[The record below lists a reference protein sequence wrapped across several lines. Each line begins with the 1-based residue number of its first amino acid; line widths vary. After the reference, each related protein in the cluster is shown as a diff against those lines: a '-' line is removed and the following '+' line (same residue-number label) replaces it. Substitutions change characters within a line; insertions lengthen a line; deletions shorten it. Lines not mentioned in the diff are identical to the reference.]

1 MKVKQHYANGDFYD
15 GEVND
20 KGEAEGYGEC
30 TYSDGSSYS
39 GEFRNNTWHGHGTF
53 YTSNGWRFEGRFK
66 DGYFDDF
73 FRIVSPEKTVI
84 MGMFRQGY
92 LSNGEVYGM
101 QKASIHYP
109 DGVSY
114 EGEVNSSLQEHGSG
128 KITTA
133 NDFVIEGR
141 FANGVT
147 CGMVTIHEPEDAAIL
162 RGKMDG
168 KHLLGTWNIEWPK
181 DGIHMTADFE
191 NGYMDSNGDLFGI
204 KTATITYKNGDVY
217 TGRVDPQL
225 RFSGY
230 GTLRKADGVID
241 AGIWEN
247 GMLKT
252 KDLSKSRSYID
263 TLYSG
268 GKIGSQSKTATVLW
282 TILKKPSY
290 HCLLIYRGDDTT
302 NTPLYRIDTDET
314 GKVFA
319 GSQPYTFIRDYE
331 SGDIAYTVVRDGAYN
346 VLHVRTG
353 NNPFM
358 GFSADVRY
366 TIKGELIAIGEDN
379 LMNHIT
385 HRIRDL
391 GYKKTVEYY

>member
-30 TYSDGSSYS
+30 TYNDGSSYS
-39 GEFRNNTWHGHGTF
+39 GEFRNNTWHGLGTF
-53 YTSNGWRFEGRFK
+53 YTSDGWRFEGRFK

-73 FRIVSPEKTVI
+73 FRIVSPDKTVI
-84 MGMFRQGY
+84 MGKFIQGY
-92 LSNGEVYGM
+92 LSNGKVYGM

-133 NDFVIEGR
+133 YGFVIEGR
-141 FANGVT
+141 FANGAP
-147 CGMVTIHEPEDAAIL
+147 CGMVTIHEPEDTTIL

-168 KHLLGTWNIEWPK
+168 KYLLGTWNIEWPK

-191 NGYMDSNGDLFGI
+191 NGYMDSNGDLYGI
-204 KTATITYKNGDVY
+204 QTATITYKNGDVY

-230 GTLRKADGVID
+230 GTLRRADGVID
-241 AGIWEN
+241 AGIWEY

-252 KDLSKSRSYID
+252 KDLSKSRSYTD
-263 TLYSG
+263 TLHQAGQPAS
-268 GKIGSQSKTATVLW
+268 KSKTSTAVW
-282 TILKKPSY
+282 TILENSSY
-290 HCLLIYRGDDTT
+290 HCLLVYSGDDIHAS
-302 NTPLYRIDTDET
+302 PLYRIDTNEIN
-314 GKVFA
+314 KVFA
-319 GSQPYTFIRDYE
+319 GSQPYTFVRDYK
-331 SGDIAYTVVRDGAYN
+331 SGDIAYTVVRDAAYN
-346 VLHVRTG
+346 VLHVRVG

-366 TIKGELIAIGEDN
+366 TIKGEWIAIGEDN

-385 HRIRDL
+385 YRIRDL